1 MNLIA
6 NIVSLIG
13 CCLMVAVG
21 FIKKKERV
29 LLVQCVQIT
38 FQGAAHLL
46 LGAAGGF
53 ACSAVSIVRNLAF
66 VKCKP
71 TVYLKAGF
79 ILIQVAM
86 TLCLGAFTPIEI
98 IPIVATVVFN
108 WFLDT
113 NNPVVFKIVNIAA
126 QSMWVFYDLYYGN
139 YVAVTFGCMAV
150 LSNFGGI
157 WLICKK
163 K

>member
-1 MNLIA
+1 MNLLA

-21 FIKKKERV
+21 FIKKKERI
-29 LLVQCVQIT
+29 LLVQCVQIS

-46 LGAAGGF
+46 LGAVGGF

-71 TVYLKAGF
+71 TVHLKVGF
-79 ILIQVAM
+79 IVVQVVM
-86 TLCLGAFTPIEI
+86 TLCLGAFTPIEL
-98 IPIVATVVFN
+98 IPIIATVVFN

-113 NNPVVFKIVNIAA
+113 DNPIVFKIANIIA
-126 QSMWVFYDLYYGN
+126 QALWVFYDFYYGN
-139 YVAVTFGCMAV
+139 YVSVAFGCMAV

-157 WLICKK
+157 WLIRKK
-163 K
+163 